1 MEINLKDN
9 NLFNTDILAIEK
21 NECIIFGNNGT
32 GKSTL
37 VREIKNSQK
46 DNYDVRIFQG
56 FDSVINENKEL
67 NAVVLGEENV
77 EIDNKISRLK
87 ENQDNIL
94 KEKHDKYKKIDESAY
109 GENDLYIEWEDAKK
123 AYDKQYKK
131 VDRFYKKAA
140 SQIKE
145 LEPKITPSTSYHK
158 NIFKDEI
165 KNAHKLTNEEVN
177 ECSQLIRTE
186 IKEAVSINFPDIN
199 LVELR
204 EKVLNLYNRVIEEQ
218 VHISRFEGNSE
229 KRIFAKKG
237 LEIHS
242 EGDLCSFC
250 GNKIEQEVV
259 TDLKRY
265 FSADE
270 VIEFQKKLS
279 NQLIVLKQYQEKIKS
294 LSISTDDFYPT
305 YEKEVLLI
313 QKDMYKF
320 KEEISEFLKNLI
332 SLIENKQKNLFE
344 YLDEPQIKIPT
355 NSLKINE
362 YNDLVQ
368 KNNDSNLKLLREEAK
383 AKLRFNEIYKHKE
396 DFDYDTK
403 TSTLNQLEQE
413 LSEKK
418 KTIDLVKEEIS
429 SLDYEVKKI
438 NNEITKLRQETL
450 SEKILA
456 NRINK
461 TLKSYVGF
469 ELVYKENDQNGLY
482 MIKNTENNEYRNVTK
497 LSTGEKNIIS
507 FLYFFEKLEDSII
520 TSGNRRQLVIFD
532 DPMTSNDGT
541 MQYIIINVLQNLL
554 KKKYPNKNVEK
565 LFILTHNH
573 HFYLNLINN
582 LYKKYERYEFI
593 RLMSNGFKTT
603 IKKIESGN
611 DDFNTNYA
619 ALWYDLKFVFQNE
632 EASPSLL
639 CNTMRRIIETYTKFN
654 SIARN
659 DFYRGS
665 SGAKKFLDVNSHQI
679 EDHTADLIGTNK
691 RVIMEVFK
699 NCFENNNAID
709 HFNQYCDWI

>member
-279 NQLIVLKQYQEKIKS
+279 NQLIVLKQYQEK
-294 LSISTDDFYPT
+294 
-305 YEKEVLLI
+305 
-313 QKDMYKF
+313 
-320 KEEISEFLKNLI
+320 
-332 SLIENKQKNLFE
+332 
-344 YLDEPQIKIPT
+344 
-355 NSLKINE
+355 
-362 YNDLVQ
+362 
-368 KNNDSNLKLLREEAK
+368 
-383 AKLRFNEIYKHKE
+383 
-396 DFDYDTK
+396 
-403 TSTLNQLEQE
+403 
-413 LSEKK
+413 
-418 KTIDLVKEEIS
+418 
-429 SLDYEVKKI
+429 
-438 NNEITKLRQETL
+438 
-450 SEKILA
+450 
-456 NRINK
+456 
-461 TLKSYVGF
+461 
-469 ELVYKENDQNGLY
+469 
-482 MIKNTENNEYRNVTK
+482 
-497 LSTGEKNIIS
+497 
-507 FLYFFEKLEDSII
+507 
-520 TSGNRRQLVIFD
+520 
-532 DPMTSNDGT
+532 
-541 MQYIIINVLQNLL
+541 
-554 KKKYPNKNVEK
+554 
-565 LFILTHNH
+565 
-573 HFYLNLINN
+573 
-582 LYKKYERYEFI
+582 
-593 RLMSNGFKTT
+593 
-603 IKKIESGN
+603 
-611 DDFNTNYA
+611 
-619 ALWYDLKFVFQNE
+619 
-632 EASPSLL
+632 
-639 CNTMRRIIETYTKFN
+639 
-654 SIARN
+654 
-659 DFYRGS
+659 
-665 SGAKKFLDVNSHQI
+665 
-679 EDHTADLIGTNK
+679 
-691 RVIMEVFK
+691 
-699 NCFENNNAID
+699 
-709 HFNQYCDWI
+709 